1 MALPPTDKTDE
12 AFLREVDEEL
22 RRDQLV
28 QLWKRWG
35 KLAVGVV
42 VVALAAFA
50 IMLLMNA
57 RAEQRAGAQG
67 EQFDKALDDLKGGR
81 DGKAEAGLKTLADS
95 GGAGYRAL
103 AKLAQAAV
111 YAEKKD
117 TKRAVALLAEIA
129 GDSGQPRPMRD
140 LALIRQTTIEF
151 DNLKPEVVIDRLKE
165 LAVPASPWFG
175 SAGELVAAAY
185 LQQGKRDLAGKL
197 YAELAKSEKVPG
209 SIHQRGV
216 QMASVLGIDTTGQTG
231 EKKAR

>member
-1 MALPPTDKTDE
+1 MALTPTDKTDE

-35 KLAVGVV
+35 KIAVGVV

-103 AKLAQAAV
+103 AYHKLAAL

-117 TKRAVALLAEIA
+117 TTR
-129 GDSGQPRPMRD
+129 
-140 LALIRQTTIEF
+140 
-151 DNLKPEVVIDRLKE
+151 
-165 LAVPASPWFG
+165 
-175 SAGELVAAAY
+175 
-185 LQQGKRDLAGKL
+185 
-197 YAELAKSEKVPG
+197 
-209 SIHQRGV
+209 
-216 QMASVLGIDTTGQTG
+216 
-231 EKKAR
+231 